1 MKRALLFLLST
12 TIFATAQPK
21 ALFYMTDSPNSVQSF
36 LQHADKVDILV
47 PAWYSTD
54 GNGLVWGGPNP
65 AVMKSAAD
73 HHVPVMPIV
82 ALMHQLDLHKLL
94 TTQSAKS
101 AFIDA
106 LVSESKKNGYSGFQ
120 IDFENVNW
128 TDKDLLTAL
137 VAERASV
144 LHREHLQLTIATVPN
159 APGFIGKSAFS
170 HWLYPNWIGSF
181 DLKAV

>member
-12 TIFATAQPK
+12 TLFATAQPK
-21 ALFYMTDSPNSVQSF
+21 ALFYMTESPNSVQSF

-65 AVMKSAAD
+65 AVMKSAVE

-82 ALMHQLDLHKLL
+82 ALMIQADRHKLL
-94 TTQSAKS
+94 TTQSARQ
-101 AFIDA
+101 AFIDT
-106 LVSESKKNGYSGFQ
+106 LLSECKKNGYSGFQ

-128 TDKDLLTAL
+128 TDRDVLSEFVVATAFN
-137 VAERASV
+137 
-144 LHREHLQLTIATVPN
+144 LHRSICNSPSPRCRTPRGFPARATSLT
-159 APGFIGKSAFS
+159 
-170 HWLYPNWIGSF
+170 GSMRTGA
-181 DLKAV
+181 DRSISKL